1 MRKVATLPP
10 TTVTGI
16 SAPRAPAK
24 LGYFQQA
31 LPTNIILLTFLVV
44 TLPLV
49 AISLVSLHDNIPI
62 WNILIWVY
70 VWLFGMTHF
79 VITLTVY
86 LQSQN
91 LKHFASTWRNRLY
104 FFAVPVVVF
113 VGFALLHAF
122 QVGAR
127 FGLFAILFWSA
138 IRLLDFN
145 HFNRQSFG
153 VFQLYKGRT
162 GVKFPLWVKRCENL
176 FFCSMTL
183 LLFVTFLSGGLCPL
197 FQPGG
202 WLTISPIESVFKSP
216 EFPLEI
222 QQLAGRIGLDVSKE
236 AVLNGLQAACVV
248 ALFIT
253 VGLLIA
259 AVVGLVRS
267 WWTAGRPDGLTPA
280 LLYFAFQ
287 TLSALFAVLSFPLYI
302 AALAIHYVE
311 YHVLMIPRCFHT
323 PLDEGSRLDRAFG
336 TLRSHRGFFYATV
349 IAVAGLVTA
358 AFMTG
363 MGAAMGNDRTFVAE
377 PFNYLLLIAVFDG
390 LFVFH
395 YFIEMLIWR
404 FSDPFFR
411 KSLVGLYFAPKR

>member
-1 MRKVATLPP
+1 MRTATTSTTPLPTDLASTP
-10 TTVTGI
+10 
-16 SAPRAPAK
+16 APRAPAK

-31 LPTNIILLTFLVV
+31 LPTNTILLTFIVV
-44 TLPLV
+44 TLPLA
-49 AISLVSLHDNIPI
+49 AITLLRPDT
-62 WNILIWVY
+62 ILLWVY
-70 VWLFGMTHF
+70 IWLFGMTHF

-113 VGFALLHAF
+113 VGFDLVHAF

-153 VFQLYKGRT
+153 VYQLYKGRT
-162 GVKFPLWVKRCENL
+162 GVKFPLWIKRCENL
-176 FFCSMTL
+176 FFCAMTGM
-183 LLFVTFLSGGLCPL
+183 LFITFLSGGLFPL
-197 FQPGG
+197 LQPGG
-202 WLTISPIESVFKSP
+202 WLTIWPVESIFEAPK
-216 EFPLEI
+216 FPLEV
-222 QQLAGRIGLDVSKE
+222 QDLAARIGLDASPI
-236 AVLNGLQAACVV
+236 AVVNGLQTAAALGLV
-248 ALFIT
+248 AS
-253 VGLLIA
+253 VGLLLA
-259 AVVGLVRS
+259 AVVGIVRS
-267 WWTAGRPDGLTPA
+267 WSAAGRPAGLTPA
-280 LLYFAFQ
+280 LLYFGFQ
-287 TLSALFAVLSFPLYI
+287 TVSACLAVVSFPLYI

-336 TLRSHRGFFYATV
+336 KLRSHRGLFYAVV
-349 IAVAGLVTA
+349 IAVAGFVTVA
-358 AFMTG
+358 AAAG
-363 MGAAMGNDRTFVAE
+363 MGAMGRNPESLAE
-377 PFNYLLLIAVFDG
+377 PFDYLLLVAVFDG

-395 YFIEMLIWR
+395 YFIEMLIWK

-411 KSLVGLYFAPKR
+411 KSLVGLYFAPKG